1 MMIPHQSLCS
11 TYRIFFS
18 MIPACL
24 AAAIVGCGSDLNLAP
39 VEGMVTFQGKP
50 LANATVTFIPKGEGS
65 LGVGITD
72 EEGSFSILT
81 GGQAG
86 VTPGMCAVT
95 VSKMES
101 SGGGQAALEKMSEA
115 DRQKMMMSGK
125 MQGVMNGTPKSAIP
139 AQYGNAMTS
148 GLSFEVMKD
157 GENNFPITLQ

>member
-1 MMIPHQSLCS
+1 MERNHTRSVNGILNHLVLTASLVLGIS
-11 TYRIFFS
+11 
-18 MIPACL
+18 AC
-24 AAAIVGCGSDLNLAP
+24 GNDLNLAP
-39 VEGMVTFQGKP
+39 VEGTVTFQGKP

-72 EEGSFSILT
+72 EEGSFSIST

-125 MQGVMNGTPKSAIP
+125 MQGVMTGTPKSAIP

-148 GLSFEVMKD
+148 GLNFTVNKD

>member
-1 MMIPHQSLCS
+1 MERNPTRSVNRILNHLVLTASLVLGICS
-11 TYRIFFS
+11 
-18 MIPACL
+18 
-24 AAAIVGCGSDLNLAP
+24 CGSDLNLAP
-39 VEGMVTFQGKP
+39 VEGTVTFHGKP

-65 LGVGITD
+65 LGVGITN
-72 EEGSFSILT
+72 EEGSFSIST

-101 SGGGQAALEKMSEA
+101 SGGGQSALEKLSEA

-125 MQGVMNGTPKSAIP
+125 MQGVMAGTPKSAIP

-148 GLSFEVMKD
+148 GLSFEVKKD
-157 GENNFPITLQ
+157 GENNFPIMLQ

>member
-1 MMIPHQSLCS
+1 MTPNESSCFAL
-11 TYRIFFS
+11 RIVFS
-18 MIPACL
+18 VIPACL
-24 AAAIVGCGSDLNLAP
+24 AVAIVGCRSDLNLAP
-39 VEGMVTFQGKP
+39 VEGTVTFQGKP

-72 EEGSFSILT
+72 EEGSFSIST

-86 VTPGMCAVT
+86 VTPGLCAVT

-125 MQGVMNGTPKSAIP
+125 MQGVMTGTPKSAIP
-139 AQYGNAMTS
+139 VQYGNAMTS
-148 GLSFEVMKD
+148 GLNFEVKKD
-157 GENNFPITLQ
+157 GEINFPITLQ

>member
-1 MMIPHQSLCS
+1 MTPNESSCFAL
-11 TYRIFFS
+11 RIVFS
-18 MIPACL
+18 VIPACL
-24 AAAIVGCGSDLNLAP
+24 AVAIVGCRSDLNLAP
-39 VEGMVTFQGKP
+39 VEGTVTFQGKP

-72 EEGSFSILT
+72 EEGSFSIST

-86 VTPGMCAVT
+86 VTPGLCAVT
-95 VSKMES
+95 VSKMKS

-125 MQGVMNGTPKSAIP
+125 SQGVMTGTPKSAIP

-148 GLSFEVMKD
+148 GLNFEVKKD

>member
-1 MMIPHQSLCS
+1 MIRSQPSYSAPAILLS
-11 TYRIFFS
+11 A
-18 MIPACL
+18 IPACL
-24 AAAIVGCGSDLNLAP
+24 AVAIVGCGSDLNLAP
-39 VEGMVTFQGKP
+39 VEGTVTYQGQP

-72 EEGSFSILT
+72 EEGSFSIST

-101 SGGGQAALEKMSEA
+101 SGGGQAALEKMTEA

-125 MQGVMNGTPKSAIP
+125 MQGVMTGTPKSAIP
-139 AQYGNAMTS
+139 AQYGNAITS
-148 GLSFEVMKD
+148 GLSFEVKKD